1 MAEQKDEAKKKTKRP
16 TALKRNMQ
24 AIERNKRNRSFKA
37 RVATSLRSFKEV
49 LSKNDTATRQAHLNE
64 VYSLLDKGVKKG
76 VFKLNK
82 ARRLKEQMANL
93 KSN

>member
-1 MAEQKDEAKKKTKRP
+1 MAEKKDEVKKKTKRP

-24 AIERNKRNRSFKA
+24 SIKCNQRNRSFKA
-37 RVATSLRSFKEV
+37 RVATTLRSFKE
-49 LSKNDTATRQAHLNE
+49 LLPKNDKAATQVKLNE

-82 ARRLKEQMANL
+82 ARRLKEQM
-93 KSN
+93 STQIS